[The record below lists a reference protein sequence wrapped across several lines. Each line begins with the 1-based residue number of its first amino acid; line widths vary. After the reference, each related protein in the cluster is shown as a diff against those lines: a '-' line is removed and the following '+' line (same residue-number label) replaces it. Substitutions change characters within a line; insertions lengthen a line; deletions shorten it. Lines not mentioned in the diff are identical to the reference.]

1 MRAMTRKLEHP
12 SLSPPSFVE
21 ARSKAPAR
29 RNAARSNRSARRF
42 EGRRS
47 PSFLMDRSP
56 SRDRWKG
63 AARKVKMHCAMV
75 CDPSPR
81 QKDHT
86 RTSASASARSAS
98 VSLWLSVF
106 LSSSRAKCMIPFAN
120 VCIATDRRSSSL
132 YAYGSEGSPPTY
144 ATIAEPQN
152 MTKDSAFGSEPGF
165 SHAAAAARA
174 RIDAGPSPSTAS
186 LGATRKSRRTE
197 KKYPRR
203 TSFFVCMSS
212 PVQAN
217 GARIRAASNTTLAR
231 FARISGSTLRATER
245 SWTAQSPSV
254 LSTELICVSCV
265 KCHTSPNALSYAR
278 AACSTM
284 DVPTSSPRVFAVSA
298 HRLTVATTAVTL
310 CIAQFG
316 VSRESQ
322 PPTYAR
328 RKSLTFSSPF
338 GVSIAARMSVSVA
351 NRSPAGRSRLRIR
364 FASGRD
370 APHSLR

>member
-1 MRAMTRKLEHP
+1 MRAMTRKHEHP

-47 PSFLMDRSP
+47 PSFLMP
-56 SRDRWKG
+56 SRDRSKG

-86 RTSASASARSAS
+86 RASASASARSAS

-120 VCIATDRRSSSL
+120 VCIATDRGSSSL
-132 YAYGSEGSPPTY
+132 YAYGSERSPATY

-152 MTKDSAFGSEPGF
+152 MTKDPAFGSEPGF

-197 KKYPRR
+197 KKHMRC
-203 TSFFVCMSS
+203 SAGSS
-212 PVQAN
+212 ENASVQAN

-231 FARISGSTLRATER
+231 FASVSGSTLRATER

-265 KCHTSPNALSYAR
+265 
-278 AACSTM
+278 
-284 DVPTSSPRVFAVSA
+284 
-298 HRLTVATTAVTL
+298 
-310 CIAQFG
+310 
-316 VSRESQ
+316 
-322 PPTYAR
+322 
-328 RKSLTFSSPF
+328 
-338 GVSIAARMSVSVA
+338 
-351 NRSPAGRSRLRIR
+351 
-364 FASGRD
+364 
-370 APHSLR
+370 